1 MSLPHRRDRNKTG
14 SKASVDQRVRWP
26 FKRLEGGPL
35 PWHAGGRG
43 FESRR
48 CKLDEF
54 ADARRLAVV
63 DTLTEVAASLA
74 ASRGRGT
81 RRKPCSAD
89 PEDRDSRA
97 FLASASRLSRLTMR
111 FPYGRLPENSPG
123 WTRSGLLIGIFA
135 ASMTAPPSA
144 PEGGAQTHMCSSP
157 LYPGHKAP

>member
-1 MSLPHRRDRNKTG
+1 MSSPHLRDRDETD

-54 ADARRLAVV
+54 ADAGRLAVV

-74 ASRGRGT
+74 ASRDAGRGVSLVRPIPRT
-81 RRKPCSAD
+81 GTIA
-89 PEDRDSRA
+89 
-97 FLASASRLSRLTMR
+97 LSWLQRHAC
-111 FPYGRLPENSPG
+111 P
-123 WTRSGLLIGIFA
+123 A
-135 ASMTAPPSA
+135 
-144 PEGGAQTHMCSSP
+144 
-157 LYPGHKAP
+157 